1 MSLPEQQPIERRQR
15 HRYNVGVPVRVLI
28 EGIADPIAAD
38 LSDVSASGCL
48 LRSEEVSFL
57 ADPGERLAF
66 GFVTQSRDVA
76 LVRGRV
82 VRRAPG
88 HGLAVIIEQANGA
101 FDELLGRLAG
111 DDFVAA

>member
-1 MSLPEQQPIERRQR
+1 MSSQEQPLERRRR
-15 HRYNVGVPVRVLI
+15 HRYAVSVPVRVLI
-28 EGIADPIAAD
+28 EGITDPIAAD
-38 LSDVSASGCL
+38 LSDVSATGCL

-66 GFVTQSRDVA
+66 GFVTEARGVA

-88 HGLAVIIEQANGA
+88 QGLAVSIEQANGA

-111 DDFVAA
+111 GSFAAA